1 MKTQSPDTSAEAEA
15 VQIALLR
22 QASPARRV
30 RMVVD
35 LNRMVWSLALNGL
48 RKMHPELAAAEIRL
62 LLAERL
68 LGDTLA
74 RQVYT
79 DPSLGY
85 VRSEDRRMD
94 DDSLAALLRVIEQLD
109 ALGIPYLLG
118 GSLASSIHGLP
129 RTTIDAD
136 LVAEIP
142 ETAVQTLVERLS
154 PFYYINADAVH
165 EAIRNRRS
173 FNLIHLA
180 SMFKIDV
187 FLPRRRAFEQS
198 QMARRHAE
206 ILREDPE
213 RTALVAT
220 PEDTIL
226 ANWSGT
232 ARVAR
237 SLTASGT
244 ICSACS
250 KCRAPHWICSTS
262 GHGPPTWACR
272 ICWSVLSMM
281 PAWPDTYRSHCC
293 RPDRKNTGWR
303 RAAPS

>member
-226 ANWSGT
+226 AKLEWYRQGGEISDRQWNDLLGVLKVQG
-232 ARVAR
+232 AALDLQYLR
-237 SLTASGT
+237 
-244 ICSACS
+244 
-250 KCRAPHWICSTS
+250 
-262 GHGPPTWACR
+262 TWAANLG
-272 ICWSVLSMM
+272 VQDLLV
-281 PAWPDTYRSHCC
+281 
-293 RPDRKNTGWR
+293 
-303 RAAPS
+303 RALDDAGLA